1 VNRERVIDAMIV
13 DDERLARQRM
23 RRFLAEQAE
32 VRIVAECGNGYEAIR
47 AVQEL
52 EPDLLF
58 LDIEMPEVDGF
69 AVIDAV
75 RDLPRLP
82 YIVFV
87 TAFDK
92 YAVRAFQVRA
102 IDYLLKPVE
111 RERLAESVA
120 RARGTIAERGDH
132 RAVLAALLEDLSPNR
147 PRRFTVRGT
156 DRIYFVAHAD
166 VDWIEAAGN
175 YVRLHAGKETHL
187 IRTTMHAAEEALGAT
202 PFVRIH
208 RSTMVNAQR
217 IKELMPTF
225 SGDYIVVLRNGERLT
240 LSRTYRGALDR
251 LTDGR

>member
-1 VNRERVIDAMIV
+1 MNRERAIDAVIV
-13 DDERLARQRM
+13 DDERLARQRI
-23 RRFLAEQAE
+23 RRFLSDQAE
-32 VRIVAECGNGYEAIR
+32 VRVVAECGNGYEAIR

-75 RDLPRLP
+75 RDMARVP
-82 YIVFV
+82 YVVFV

-120 RARGTIAERGDH
+120 RARGTIAERADH
-132 RAVLAALLEDLSPNR
+132 RATLAALLEDLSPNR
-147 PRRFTVRGT
+147 ARRFTVRGT
-156 DRIYFVAHAD
+156 DRIYFVPYAD

-187 IRTTMHAAEEALGAT
+187 IRTTMQSLGAT

-208 RSTMVNAQR
+208 RSVMVNAER
-217 IKELMPTF
+217 VKELMPTF
-225 SGDYIVVLRNGERLT
+225 SGDYVVVLRNGERVT
-240 LSRTYRGALDR
+240 LSRTYRAALER
-251 LTDGR
+251 LTAG